1 MSLASKLQP
10 SRIAAAAAVLAALAA
25 LSQSVALAQT
35 ASTTAFCG
43 GETAFATT
51 TLTIPAADVGLPGFV
66 ALVAQRG
73 DDLAFLNPHGQWI
86 YSRMP
91 FGSEYRVFGA
101 LPASFRFDFCV
112 PEPAVDD
119 YGRDMGLR
127 CAMTSAFAQ
136 GVTLHATWGAVTP
149 EIVAQADAREATIQ
163 RANERLARL
172 GRSTREFDR
181 QRFIES
187 AVLRDAR
194 MKNPVVAGTVPFVDC
209 TPPDT
214 GGGN

>member
-1 MSLASKLQP
+1 MPSKSLRAS
-10 SRIAAAAAVLAALAA
+10 ATAAAVLAALA
-25 LSQSVALAQT
+25 LSQFAAAQTSVATSTFNCSADYV
-35 ASTTAFCG
+35 AVGSTT
-43 GETAFATT
+43 
-51 TLTIPAADVGLPGFV
+51 LNIPAADVGLPGFV
-66 ALVAQRG
+66 ALVAERG

-91 FGSEYRVFGA
+91 FAGEYRVFNA
-101 LPASFRFDFCV
+101 LPSSFQFNFCI
-112 PEPAVDD
+112 PEPATDD
-119 YGRDMGLR
+119 YGRYQGLR
-127 CAMTSAFAQ
+127 CAVISGFAQ
-136 GVTLHATWGAVTP
+136 GTILHATWGALTP
-149 EIVAQADAREATIQ
+149 EIEAQADARETTIQ

-172 GRSTREFDR
+172 GRSTRQFDR

-194 MKNPVVAGTVPFVDC
+194 MKNPVVAGAVPFLNC

>member
-1 MSLASKLQP
+1 MPSKPLRAS
-10 SRIAAAAAVLAALAA
+10 ATAAAVLAALA
-25 LSQSVALAQT
+25 LSQFAIAQSPSVATSTFTCSA
-35 ASTTAFCG
+35 AYVAVGSTT
-43 GETAFATT
+43 
-51 TLTIPAADVGLPGFV
+51 LSIPAADVGLPGFV
-66 ALVAQRG
+66 ALVAERG

-91 FGSEYRVFGA
+91 FAGEYRILNA
-101 LPASFRFDFCV
+101 LPSSFQFDFCI
-112 PEPAVDD
+112 PEPATDD
-119 YGRDMGLR
+119 YGNYRGLR
-127 CAMTSAFAQ
+127 CAVISGFAQ
-136 GVTLHATWGAVTP
+136 GTILHATWGALTP
-149 EIVAQADAREATIQ
+149 EIEAQADAREATIQ

-172 GRSTREFDR
+172 GRSTRVFDR